1 MKRSLLGLA
10 CAAMLAA
17 ACGGSSSGGIAGET
31 PIPPQPSDAAGGGPS
46 INITIAGAVTGS
58 STQLASDRANHCSSL
73 HGAETISIYS
83 MNLYPVINGTDYH
96 LSVIVTQ
103 FHGPI
108 MLNVASDNAGGN
120 RITVLFS
127 DAANNGSVWGVT
139 ASTTGTLGIDAKGA
153 GHVDLKG
160 LPALYG
166 TSTLDISGS
175 WTC

>member
-10 CAAMLAA
+10 CAALLAP
-17 ACGGSSSGGIAGET
+17 ACGGSSSGVIAGET
-31 PIPPQPSDAAGGGPS
+31 PIPPQPSSASGGGPS
-46 INITIAGAVTGS
+46 INITVSGAVTGS
-58 STQLASDRANHCSSL
+58 TTQLASDRASHCSSL
-73 HGAETISIYS
+73 HGAEMISIYS
-83 MNLYPVINGTDYH
+83 MNLYPVINDADYH
-96 LSVIVTQ
+96 LSVIVAQ

-108 MLNVASDNAGGN
+108 TLNIATDNTGGD

-139 ASTTGTLGIDAKGA
+139 PSTTGTLSVDGKGG
-153 GHVDLKG
+153 GHVDLKN

-166 TSTLDISGS
+166 TTTMNIVGS